1 MATVSNWIDH
11 LSAEEVAGAIYP
23 GAGSVEGMLVIIG
36 IILWV
41 GWHVLTARSES
52 EELSRLAKKR
62 HSANDHKSNI
72 TDL

>member
-52 EELSRLAKKR
+52 EELSRLAKKK

-72 TDL
+72 TDW